1 MMNANE
7 KLFINALL
15 SRKYVEETRAKEL
28 FRDLQTNRVDD
39 VENPTPSQE
48 EFDRFWGLMSKKL
61 REKMGIEI
69 RRIKFVQGDD
79 KLYLG
84 ICNVNSIANEPWVN
98 SLPTKKSPKEIA
110 LFRVILDEILKTED
124 TCRNGADIMDLINA
138 SRELIIAHTQK
149 PDENKGELGNVGNMT
164 QATTQVQVETMGKMT
179 PSEREIAVA
188 DFCNEG
194 WLFRPK
200 AEKVKIGVR
209 SFLELKEFI
218 LDQCPE
224 EISEEWKNA
233 L

>member
-1 MMNANE
+1 MNANE

-48 EFDRFWGLMSKKL
+48 EFERFWGLMSKKL

-124 TCRNGADIMDLINA
+124 TCRNGADVMDLINA
-138 SRELIIAHTQK
+138 SRELIIAQTQK
-149 PDENKGELGNVGNMT
+149 PDENKGELGNVG
-164 QATTQVQVETMGKMT
+164 
-179 PSEREIAVA
+179 I
-188 DFCNEG
+188 
-194 WLFRPK
+194 
-200 AEKVKIGVR
+200 
-209 SFLELKEFI
+209 
-218 LDQCPE
+218 
-224 EISEEWKNA
+224 
-233 L
+233 